1 MDSQDS
7 LVSTYALCEKK
18 TAHADE
24 QNLKDS
30 KNVLIKNQTFKTE
43 MNHQLSWPEGEAKL
57 FLQAMHE
64 VGSMGGSADLEPITM
79 EMIESIQNFVLKSS
93 INLNHLE
100 GIKPAD
106 LAEKISDTNKRE
118 QLLQILILLP
128 YVDMKVDPRMVAI
141 VDDFAEH
148 LEIHPQTIKD
158 LHRVRDNHLKRL
170 LIDFGRRSLGEFPGL
185 DSAPKVI
192 KGVITMFH
200 QAVGDRAVAERYQQL
215 ESYPEGS
222 LGHTVFHW
230 YRDRN
235 WALPGEKKST
245 SELLLNHDCCH
256 ILGGFNTDVQGEMN
270 VAAFQAGLFDDGF
283 GFESLLEVILDFHL
297 GKAFST
303 VGDIIPPSTGAFHPN
318 DAMAGYEKGLACN
331 TNLIRDLD
339 FWSEAEQSVSNLR
352 QKFNIPA
359 TPGPVLIRP

>member
-1 MDSQDS
+1 MLLKPQ
-7 LVSTYALCEKK
+7 STKA
-18 TAHADE
+18 
-24 QNLKDS
+24 
-30 KNVLIKNQTFKTE
+30 E
-43 MNHQLSWPEGEAKL
+43 MKHQLAWSEEEARL

-64 VGSMGGSADLEPITM
+64 VGSIGGIADIEPITI
-79 EMIESIQNFVLKSS
+79 EMMESIQNFVLKSS

-100 GIKPAD
+100 GIKPA
-106 LAEKISDTNKRE
+106 AISEQISDKSKRE
-118 QLLQILILLP
+118 QLLQILILIP
-128 YVDMKVDPRMVAI
+128 YVDMKVDTKMVTI
-141 VDDFAEH
+141 VDKFADH

-170 LIDFGRRSLGEFPGL
+170 LLDYGRRSLGEFLGL

-200 QAVGDRAVAERYQQL
+200 QAIGDRAVSERYQQL

-222 LGHTVFHW
+222 LGHTLFHW

-283 GFESLLEVILDFHL
+283 GFESLLEVMLDFHL

-303 VGDIIPPSTGAFHPN
+303 VGNIIPPSTGAFHPN
-318 DAMAGYEKGLACN
+318 DAIAGYEKGLACN
-331 TNLIRDLD
+331 VNLIRDLD
-339 FWSEAEQSVSNLR
+339 FWSEADQPVLTLR
-352 QKFNIPA
+352 DKFNIPA
-359 TPGPVLIRP
+359 SPEPLLIKP

>member
-1 MDSQDS
+1 M
-7 LVSTYALCEKK
+7 
-18 TAHADE
+18 
-24 QNLKDS
+24 
-30 KNVLIKNQTFKTE
+30 KNQP
-43 MNHQLSWPEGEAKL
+43 SWPEADAKL

-64 VGSMGGSADLEPITM
+64 VGSMGGIADVEPITI
-79 EMIESIQNFVLKSS
+79 EMMESIQNFVLKSS
-93 INLNHLE
+93 IDLNHLK
-100 GIKPAD
+100 GIAPAD
-106 LAEKISDTNKRE
+106 LSGKISDQKKRE

-128 YVDMKVDPRMVAI
+128 YVDMKVDPRMVEI
-141 VDDFAEH
+141 VDKFAEH
-148 LEIHPQTIKD
+148 LEIHPNTIKD

-170 LIDFGRRSLGEFPGL
+170 LLDYGRRSLGEFLGL

-200 QAVGDRAVAERYQQL
+200 QAIGDRGVSERYQQL

-303 VGDIIPPSTGAFHPN
+303 VGDIIPPSTGAFHPS

-331 TNLIRDLD
+331 VNLIRDLN
-339 FWSEAEQSVSNLR
+339 FWSEADQSVFTLR
-352 QKFNIPA
+352 EKFNIPA
-359 TPGPVLIRP
+359 SSGPLLIKP